1 MSFAI
6 TAAVV
11 GGASSLYGAKK
22 QGDAAEA
29 ASRNQ
34 MAGFNLSK
42 PYVEAM
48 YKGSQDQLQ
57 RVQDIGSYQGQT
69 LAGFN
74 PYSQQG
80 YDYLGNTAQQ
90 SMGQPGN
97 MMRTAGGFADNASS
111 LYNQA
116 ANGQTLANATAYA
129 TNPANYGSLLDA
141 AMRDDTRRLQEQT
154 LPGINQSA
162 MATNNANS
170 SRAAVADAIALRG
183 YDDRRA
189 DVGANIQQ
197 QLMDRSIQQ
206 QNQDYSNAVTAN
218 NNLASIYGNAF
229 GMQGQIGD
237 RMAGAGAALQARE
250 AAELQ
255 DERSRFEQFRDY
267 DMDQYIKYNAGILNN
282 AQMQSPQNPVVNTV
296 DPTAAA
302 IGGAM
307 SAYGLAGGFNP
318 KPAPGAGMA
327 SSYYGP
333 SFGNLSQNRQNN
345 LTTQGEFGGMSWSDP
360 FAGGN

>member
-6 TAAVV
+6 AATAAAVV
-11 GGASSLYGAKK
+11 GGAASYAGASK
-22 QGDAAEA
+22 QADAMDA
-29 ASRNQ
+29 ASRRQ
-34 MAGFNLSK
+34 MAGFDLSK
-42 PYVEAM
+42 PFVSRM
-48 YKGSQDQLQ
+48 YTNAESYLDDGLQ
-57 RVQDIGSYQGQT
+57 RGNYDGQT

-80 YDYLGNTAQQ
+80 YEYLGNTGQQ
-90 SMGQPGN
+90 MMGQPAN
-97 MMRTAGGFADNASS
+97 FMQTAGNFANNAAG
-111 LYNQA
+111 LYDQA
-116 ANGQTLANATAYA
+116 QRGQTLDNATAYA

-162 MATNNANS
+162 MATNNVNS
-170 SRAAVADAIALRG
+170 SRAGVADAIASRG
-183 YDDRRA
+183 YNDRRA

-206 QNQDYSNAVTAN
+206 QNQDYSNAVSAN

-237 RMAGAGAALQARE
+237 RMAGAGAQLQSRE

-255 DERSRFEQFRDY
+255 DQRSRFEQDRDY
-267 DMDQYIKYNAGILNN
+267 GMDQYIKYNAGILNN
-282 AQMQSPQNPVVNTV
+282 AQMQSPQNPVTNTV

-307 SAYGLAGGFNP
+307 SGYGLFGGFNP
-318 KPAPGAGMA
+318 SSGNAFSGLQSGPTATA
-327 SSYYGP
+327 SGQTYAQQ
-333 SFGNLSQNRQNN
+333 GNGRFVNQRFVN
-345 LTTQGEFGGMSWSDP
+345 L
-360 FAGGN
+360 GGN

>member
-11 GGASSLYGAKK
+11 GGAASYAGASK
-22 QGDAAEA
+22 QADAADA
-29 ASRNQ
+29 ASRRQ
-34 MAGFNLSK
+34 MAGFELSK
-42 PYVEAM
+42 PFVSRM
-48 YKGSQDQLQ
+48 YTNAESYLDDGLQ
-57 RVQDIGSYQGQT
+57 RGNYDGQT

-80 YDYLGNTAQQ
+80 YDYLGNTGQQ
-90 SMGQPGN
+90 MMGQPANFMQTTGN
-97 MMRTAGGFADNASS
+97 FANNAAG
-111 LYNQA
+111 LYDQA
-116 ANGQTLANATAYA
+116 QRGQTLDNATAYA

-170 SRAAVADAIALRG
+170 SRAGVADAIASRG
-183 YDDRRA
+183 YNDRRA

-206 QNQDYSNAVTAN
+206 QNQDYSNAVSAN

-237 RMAGAGAALQARE
+237 RMAGAGAQLQSRE

-255 DERSRFEQFRDY
+255 DQRSRFEQDRDFG
-267 DMDQYIKYNAGILNN
+267 MDQYIKYNAGILNN
-282 AQMQSPQNPVVNTV
+282 AQMQSPQNPVMNTV

-318 KPAPGAGMA
+318 SSGNAFSGLQSGPTATA
-327 SSYYGP
+327 SGQTYAQQ
-333 SFGNLSQNRQNN
+333 GNGRFVNQRFVN
-345 LTTQGEFGGMSWSDP
+345 L
-360 FAGGN
+360 GGN

>member
-6 TAAVV
+6 AATAAAVV
-11 GGASSLYGAKK
+11 GGAASYAGASK
-22 QGDAAEA
+22 QADAMDA
-29 ASRNQ
+29 ASRRQ
-34 MAGFNLSK
+34 MAGFELSK
-42 PYVEAM
+42 PFVSRM
-48 YKGSQDQLQ
+48 YTNAESYLDDGLQ
-57 RVQDIGSYQGQT
+57 RGNYDGQT

-80 YDYLGNTAQQ
+80 YEYLGNTGQQ
-90 SMGQPGN
+90 MMGQPAN
-97 MMRTAGGFADNASS
+97 FMQTAGNFANNAAG
-111 LYNQA
+111 LYDQA
-116 ANGQTLANATAYA
+116 QRGQTLNNATAYA

-162 MATNNANS
+162 MATNNVNS
-170 SRAAVADAIALRG
+170 SRAGVADAIASRG
-183 YDDRRA
+183 YNDRRA

-206 QNQDYSNAVTAN
+206 QNQDYSNAVSAN

-237 RMAGAGAALQARE
+237 RMAGAGAQLQSRE

-255 DERSRFEQFRDY
+255 DQRSRFEQDRDY
-267 DMDQYIKYNAGILNN
+267 GMDQYIKYNAGILNN
-282 AQMQSPQNPVVNTV
+282 AQMQSPQNPVTNTV

-307 SAYGLAGGFNP
+307 SGYGLFGGFNP
-318 KPAPGAGMA
+318 SSGNAFSGLQSGPTATA
-327 SSYYGP
+327 SGQTYAQQ
-333 SFGNLSQNRQNN
+333 GNGRFVNQRFVN
-345 LTTQGEFGGMSWSDP
+345 L
-360 FAGGN
+360 GGN

>member
-11 GGASSLYGAKK
+11 GGAASYAGASK
-22 QGDAAEA
+22 QADAADA
-29 ASRNQ
+29 ASRRQ
-34 MAGFNLSK
+34 MAGFELSK
-42 PYVEAM
+42 PFVERM
-48 YKGSQDQLQ
+48 YSNSEDYLNDSLQ
-57 RVQDIGSYQGQT
+57 YGNYKGQT

-74 PYSQQG
+74 PFSQQG
-80 YDYLGNTAQQ
+80 YNYLGNTSQQ
-90 SMGQPGN
+90 MMGQPANFMQTTGN
-97 MMRTAGGFADNASS
+97 FANNAAG
-111 LYNQA
+111 LYDQA
-116 ANGQTLANATAYA
+116 QRGETLDNATAYA

-162 MATNNANS
+162 MASSNVNG
-170 SRAAVADAIALRG
+170 SRAGVADAIALRS

-206 QNQDYSNAVTAN
+206 QNQDYSNAVSAN

-237 RMAGAGAALQARE
+237 RMAGAGAGLQARE

-255 DERSRFEQFRDY
+255 DQRSRFEQDRDFG
-267 DMDQYIKYNAGILNN
+267 MDQYIKYNAGILNN

-302 IGGAM
+302 LGGAM
-307 SAYGLAGGFNP
+307 SAYGLAGGFNS
-318 KPAPGAGMA
+318 G
-327 SSYYGP
+327 
-333 SFGNLSQNRQNN
+333 
-345 LTTQGEFGGMSWSDP
+345 
-360 FAGGN
+360 GGNPFGSLQTGPTAQASGQTYAQQPNGRFVNQRFVNMGGN

>member
-318 KPAPGAGMA
+318 APNPFGSLETGPTAQA
-327 SSYYGP
+327 SGQTYAQQPNGR
-333 SFGNLSQNRQNN
+333 FVNQRFVNL
-345 LTTQGEFGGMSWSDP
+345 
-360 FAGGN
+360 GGN